1 MQSGSRNH
9 CTDNRNRNRDYD
21 DRKRCKT
28 AEKEIRYIDIK
39 DRINHM
45 GKFFELSVSDREIAL
60 CQKQEKTLKKET
72 KHIIRTLGTVLFIL
86 YVLALIYFLFFSE
99 EYGRVAMEEREYR
112 YNLIPFVEIRRFWVY
127 RKQLGFLA
135 VFTNLFGNV
144 IGFLPFGFIL
154 PVILERMRS
163 GWLIILAGFG
173 LSVTVEVIQLITKVG
188 CFDVDDMILNTAGA
202 ALGYLLFFICNH
214 LRRKIYGKK
223 I

>member
-1 MQSGSRNH
+1 M
-9 CTDNRNRNRDYD
+9 
-21 DRKRCKT
+21 
-28 AEKEIRYIDIK
+28 
-39 DRINHM
+39 
-45 GKFFELSVSDREIAL
+45 
-60 CQKQEKTLKKET
+60 
-72 KHIIRTLGTVLFIL
+72 FIL

-99 EYGRVAMEEREYR
+99 EYGRAAMEERQYR
-112 YNLIPFVEIRRFWVY
+112 YNLVPFVEIRRF
-127 RKQLGFLA
+127 LGIQKNSLGVMA
-135 VFTNLFGNV
+135 VVTNLFGNV

-154 PVILERMRS
+154 PVILDKMRS
-163 GWLIILAGFG
+163 GWLIVLAGFG